1 MFTKIKMVRKKYITP
16 FFKKIFCPSYG
27 ITLSYLLFLS
37 LFIKMYLLYFLDSSR
52 YETYSFFVIIADL
65 SSYFFSDL
73 LVWIIS
79 LFFVI
84 LAMVARR
91 TWIRRCYV
99 FIVFAFLFLFA
110 VDLVTLYFA
119 GFRLSILD
127 LLAMSKGASSWIV
140 NVFNPICCILL
151 IYLFFWFFLHPHHQ
165 HFQQRL
171 NFWGFF
177 SVAYTSGS
185 QPRDQCNYGN
195 HNPWVENRNVY
206 SETAEIEQFNGVKT
220 L

>member
-1 MFTKIKMVRKKYITP
+1 MFTKIKMVRKKYVIP

-37 LFIKMYLLYFLDSSR
+37 LFIKMYLLYFLDSSH
-52 YETYSFFVIIADL
+52 YETYSFFFIIADL

-127 LLAMSKGASSWIV
+127 LLAMSKGASS
-140 NVFNPICCILL
+140 
-151 IYLFFWFFLHPHHQ
+151 
-165 HFQQRL
+165 
-171 NFWGFF
+171 
-177 SVAYTSGS
+177 
-185 QPRDQCNYGN
+185 
-195 HNPWVENRNVY
+195 
-206 SETAEIEQFNGVKT
+206 
-220 L
+220 